1 MDQIVIQSPPGNGI
15 LVAAGKLGFDAG
27 PQAGFDIYSRLVG
40 GVAIGNRAFASLV
53 VNGKAGF
60 YRVSLLTGKA
70 TWLGGFDDVV
80 VDIALPLDQ

>member
-27 PQAGFDIYSRLVG
+27 PQAGFDTYSRLVG
-40 GVAIGNRAFASLV
+40 GAIGNRAFASLV

-60 YRVSLLTGKA
+60 YRLSLLTGKA